1 MSLMGHRSTDPVAP
15 GATGFVPIVQVQCKQ
30 LVHIM
35 SSAQIIR
42 VFFKD
47 TFNLPIK
54 NPCNDALLVEFW
66 GRLYQLSKSALSLA
80 AIPQTWKGAH
90 FSINW
95 VH

>member
-42 VFFKD
+42 VFFNG

-54 NPCNDALLVEFW
+54 NPCCDAELFWFW
-66 GRLYQLSKSALSLA
+66 GRLYQLSKSALSPA
-80 AIPQTWKGAH
+80 SIPQTWKGARC
-90 FSINW
+90 SINW